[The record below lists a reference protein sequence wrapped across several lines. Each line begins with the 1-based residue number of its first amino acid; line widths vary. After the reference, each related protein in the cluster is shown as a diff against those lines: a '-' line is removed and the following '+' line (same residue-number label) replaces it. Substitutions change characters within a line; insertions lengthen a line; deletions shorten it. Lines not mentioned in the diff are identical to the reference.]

1 MVAPHRSEVIP
12 THYQRQLQLI
22 LVVVV
27 MILKQHIDESIAE
40 YVQVFVS

>member
-22 LVVVV
+22 LLVVV
-27 MILKQHIDESIAE
+27 ILQQHIDESIAE